1 MNGKTINAVDENKE
15 IQSTA
20 NQLAKDALIPGKL
33 QKDVD
38 ALVDQSIPYAL
49 KCVIQTIKN
58 QQSIIKNDTL
68 FSKNCEEVLKA
79 LEKCTDDSKASDAD
93 KKEFI
98 NQAVNILRKQYGSN
112 LETKVVLTV
121 GTISLSVT
129 LAYIVRCVVKM
140 KK

>member
-1 MNGKTINAVDENKE
+1 MNEKTINAVDENKE

-20 NQLAKDALIPGKL
+20 NQLAKDARIPGKL

-38 ALVDQSIPYAL
+38 TLVDQSIPYAL

-68 FSKNCEEVLKA
+68 FSKNCEEVLKT
-79 LEKCTDDSKASDAD
+79 LEKCTDDPKASDAD
-93 KKEFI
+93 KKEYI

-112 LETKVVLTV
+112 LETKVALTV